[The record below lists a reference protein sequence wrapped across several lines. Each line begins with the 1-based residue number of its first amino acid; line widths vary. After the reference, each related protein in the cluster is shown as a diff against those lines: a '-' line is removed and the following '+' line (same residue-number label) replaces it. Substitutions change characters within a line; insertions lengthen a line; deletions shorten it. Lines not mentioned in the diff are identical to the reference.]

1 MIAEGRHTIRD
12 FSVSFLLIL
21 FHARVLKIRVLVS
34 FSRSGLWWPVR
45 SGTDR
50 TGRRSADQGPPRE
63 EKTSRRHPEAG
74 SAPRAPPPPAR
85 HTSYPHICE
94 PAKMAPEGA
103 HAKERRARERQIGAW
118 TANGRQA
125 GSRAPERL
133 AGDRRQATPGQ
144 LTAGRILR
152 LLITSGIFFAAKAPW
167 RSEKNYLCGRRF
179 GQKTSRRG
187 NN

>member
-1 MIAEGRHTIRD
+1 MITEGRHTIRD
-12 FSVSFLLIL
+12 FTVSFLLIL

-34 FSRSGLWWPVR
+34 FCRSGLWWPVR

-94 PAKMAPEGA
+94 PAKMAPEGP

-125 GSRAPERL
+125 GSRAPSRL
-133 AGDRRQATPGQ
+133 AGAR
-144 LTAGRILR
+144 TARGR
-152 LLITSGIFFAAKAPW
+152 
-167 RSEKNYLCGRRF
+167 
-179 GQKTSRRG
+179 
-187 NN
+187 